1 MTLTTILFLLTIAAY
16 VAANIIM
23 VYVSINV
30 NGDYTV
36 ADILNEQDFGLGK
49 TGVIL
54 VYWPALLCIY
64 IRSLRSI
71 DTSFSFEEEAE

>member
-1 MTLTTILFLLTIAAY
+1 MTFTIILAIAAY

-30 NGDYTV
+30 NGDETV
-36 ADILNEQDFGLGK
+36 ADVLKEQDFGLGK
-49 TGVIL
+49 VGVI
-54 VYWPALLCIY
+54 VMYWPALLCIY

-71 DTSFSFEEEAE
+71 DTSFSFGEEEEVK